1 MLAGK
6 AIFRSD
12 PDGSQEKATQS
23 AGKKAVQTVCNAY
36 ENGFLCVGRKKPP
49 HGAFHGTAVI

>member
-1 MLAGK
+1 VPDERGFLLAGK

-23 AGKKAVQTVCNAY
+23 AGKKAAQTVCNGR
-36 ENGFLCVGRKKPP
+36 ENSFQQV
-49 HGAFHGTAVI
+49 

>member
-1 MLAGK
+1 VPDEGGFLLAGK

-23 AGKKAVQTVCNAY
+23 AGKKAVQTVCNGR
-36 ENGFLCVGRKKPP
+36 ENSFQQV
-49 HGAFHGTAVI
+49 